1 MSTNHDLDETR
12 LTDLPNKPKM
22 FSKVFN
28 ESKASI
34 SQYKEG
40 ISSFDENVG
49 DIKSQFESY
58 LTEMRDDIYRKE
70 REI

>member
-49 DIKSQFESY
+49 DIKSQFES
-58 LTEMRDDIYRKE
+58 
-70 REI
+70 

>member
-12 LTDLPNKPKM
+12 LTDLPNKP
-22 FSKVFN
+22 
-28 ESKASI
+28 I

-49 DIKSQFESY
+49 DIKSQFETY